1 MLELHKRIGKKIA
14 TLRKENSM
22 TQEQLA
28 EKLSITVKRFASSV
42 GNATYLPFHLKSLS
56 MSLIYLMSAWIIW
69 YGIFLTK
76 NKSISRRSVWNFSK
90 MLTIK
95 NVFY

>member
-1 MLELHKRIGKKIA
+1 MLELYKRIGKKIA
-14 TLRKENSM
+14 TLRKGNSM

-28 EKLSITVKRFASSV
+28 EKLSITVKHCSSV
-42 GNATYLPFHLKSLS
+42 DAAYLPFHLKSLS